1 MVYCYWRC
9 CYFLFALKLDLHHMQ
24 YYKYAKCTIAF
35 LYYYNGNACV
45 PLWFNL
51 SSLSFFLIFFHL
63 IIGRFVVCMGFF
75 FQYHVLSVY
84 CFAVVICAAFFSLVF
99 LLRGFVHM
107 QSDFFLLSFIEFC
120 SLLLLLIFKH
130 SFYIMVCV
138 FVLFIDFN
146 RNVCIF
152 FL

>member
-75 FQYHVLSVY
+75 FST
-84 CFAVVICAAFFSLVF
+84 AFCPFTV
-99 LLRGFVHM
+99 
-107 QSDFFLLSFIEFC
+107 
-120 SLLLLLIFKH
+120 LLLLYARH
-130 SFYIMVCV
+130 SSLLFFYFADLYIC
-138 FVLFIDFN
+138 N
-146 RNVCIF
+146 RIF
-152 FL
+152 FFFLSSNFAHYCCCWYSNIHFI